1 MKRLAAILSVCA
13 LLASASSS
21 FGAVTPRA
29 SVLTLESEL
38 VCITCH
44 ETLNMSTS
52 PFAEEMDRE
61 IRIKVAAGWTNKQIL
76 NYFVAQPGL
85 GEQVLADPPT
95 HGFNLLA
102 WVVPLVVVGAGL
114 LGVGTGAWYWSH
126 KRSDDE
132 AAVGMLATA
141 EGSPLPAGMDSRI
154 DDELAR
160 FDR

>member
-1 MKRLAAILSVCA
+1 VKRLAAILAVCA
-13 LLASASSS
+13 LLASAGSS

-29 SVLTLESEL
+29 SVLALESDL

-52 PFAEEMDRE
+52 PFAEEMKRE
-61 IRIKVAAGWTNKQIL
+61 LRIKVAEGWTTKQIL

-102 WVVPLVVVGAGL
+102 WVIPLVVVGVGL
-114 LGVGTGAWYWSH
+114 VGVGSGAWYWSRS
-126 KRSDDE
+126 RSDDGDPGGTF
-132 AAVGMLATA
+132 AMAG
-141 EGSPLPAGMDSRI
+141 GPPLPPGMDSRI
-154 DDELAR
+154 DAELAR
-160 FDR
+160 FDP